1 MANSLP
7 ITVSNIAMKT
17 SVVRIAFISLAAI
30 IPAVSSA
37 QPSWVTKRPVD
48 PAYYIGI
55 GASQKVAGSTDY
67 IQKAKDNALNDL
79 ASGITVTVSSE
90 IMRKVVETNASL
102 EDNFKSQIQTSA
114 KAELEGVEWVD
125 TYDGDGQYWV
135 YCRISKEAY
144 EAAKQRRIRNAMKLA
159 TDLYAS
165 GQKYEQENNVARALT
180 YYVQS
185 LSPLEKYLGEPLET
199 EIGGKK
205 VILVNEIFS
214 SLQNLLG
221 QIELKSLS
229 PKQDGKVGMPLKLP
243 FEVTA
248 MLTGG
253 KAGPIANLP
262 LKFTFIRGG
271 GEMIDNNTTD
281 SAGDA
286 KCDIHKITATDKIQ
300 IVEAKIFLAG
310 MIAADSSSVILSAVL
325 NSLSVPS
332 TRMVLSVTGLEVY
345 VDADESQF
353 GVKLDQPRIEPAI
366 KGKLSEKGFA
376 FTNDMANASVI
387 INIKA
392 DSRRGSETM
401 GLCVSYVDATVSVLD
416 MRSGE
421 EIYKNSMNNVKG
433 ISDTFEKGAFKAF
446 DECAKNIVDGLIPKL
461 VEKIQK

>member
-1 MANSLP
+1 
-7 ITVSNIAMKT
+7 MKHLC
-17 SVVRIAFISLAAI
+17 SRIAFIAFIGVVPILAY
-30 IPAVSSA
+30 A
-37 QPSWVTKRPVD
+37 QPSWVTKRPID
-48 PAYYIGI
+48 PVYYIGI
-55 GASQKVAGSTDY
+55 GAAQKTKGSTDY

-90 IMRKVVETNASL
+90 IMRKVVETNASI

-135 YCRISKEAY
+135 YCRISREAY
-144 EAAKQRRIRNAMKLA
+144 EAAKQRRIRNALKLSA
-159 TDLYAS
+159 DLYTT
-165 GQKYEQENNVARALT
+165 GQKFEQENNVARALT

-185 LSPLEKYLGEPLET
+185 LSPMEKYLGEPLET

-221 QIELKSLS
+221 QIELTSLT
-229 PKQDGKVGMPLKLP
+229 PKQDGKVGMALKKP

-248 MLTGG
+248 TLTGS
-253 KAGPIANLP
+253 KAGPVVNLP
-262 LKFTFIRGG
+262 LMFTFIRGS
-271 GEMIDNNTTD
+271 GEMVKNNSTDNT
-281 SAGDA
+281 GDA
-286 KCDIHKITATDKIQ
+286 KCDIHKITASDRIQ

-310 MIAADSSSVILSAVL
+310 MISADSSSVILSAVL

-332 TRMVLSVTGLEVY
+332 TRMVLTVTGLEVY

-353 GVKLDQPRIEPAI
+353 GAKMKQPRIEPAI
-366 KGKLSEKGFA
+366 KNKLAEQGFA
-376 FTNDMANASVI
+376 FTNDMANATVV

-446 DECAKNIVDGLIPKL
+446 DEAAKNVVDGLVPKL

>member
-1 MANSLP
+1 MKISFAR
-7 ITVSNIAMKT
+7 AMLVILAT
-17 SVVRIAFISLAAI
+17 TFSVVSYSQ
-30 IPAVSSA
+30 PA
-37 QPSWVTKRPVD
+37 WVTKRPVD
-48 PAYYIGI
+48 PSYYIGI
-55 GASQKVAGSTDY
+55 GATQKTKGSTDY
-67 IQKAKDNALNDL
+67 IQKAKDAALNDL

-90 IMRKVVETNASL
+90 IMRKVVETNASM

-135 YCRISKEAY
+135 YCRISKAAY
-144 EAAKQRRIRNAMKLA
+144 EAARQRKIKSALKLS
-159 TDLYAS
+159 TDLYQS
-165 GQKYEQENNVARALT
+165 GVKFEKEGSVSRALT
-180 YYVQS
+180 YYVQA
-185 LSPLEKYLGEPLET
+185 LGPMEKYLGEPLEAD
-199 EIGGKK
+199 IGGKK

-221 QIELKSLS
+221 QIELTSLT
-229 PKQDGKVGMPLKLP
+229 PKQDGKVGMPLKKP

-248 MLTGG
+248 ALSGT
-253 KAGPIANLP
+253 KPGPIANLP
-262 LKFTFIRGG
+262 LRFSFIRGG
-271 GEMIDNNTTD
+271 GDMVNTNTTD
-281 SAGDA
+281 NTGDV

-310 MIAADSSSVILSAVL
+310 MISADSSSVILSAVL

-332 TRMVLSVTGLEVY
+332 TRMVLSVTGLQVY

-353 GVKLDQPRIEPAI
+353 GAKLDQPRIEPAI
-366 KGKLSEKGFA
+366 KNKLVEKGFA
-376 FTNDMANASVI
+376 FTNDVGTASVV

-392 DSRRGSETM
+392 DSRRGSQTM

-446 DECAKNIVDGLIPKL
+446 DECAKSIVDGLIPKL
-461 VEKIQK
+461 VEKIQT

>member
-1 MANSLP
+1 
-7 ITVSNIAMKT
+7 MKT
-17 SVVRIAFISLAAI
+17 LCSRAAFIALIGI
-30 IPAVSSA
+30 IPALSFA
-37 QPSWVTKRPVD
+37 QPAWVTKRPTD
-48 PAYYIGI
+48 PVYYIGI
-55 GASQKVAGSTDY
+55 GATQIVKGSTDH

-90 IMRKVVETNASL
+90 IMRKVVETNASI

-135 YCRISKEAY
+135 YCRISKADY
-144 EAAKQRRIRNAMKLA
+144 EAAKQRRIKNAMRLSL
-159 TDLYAS
+159 DLYQS
-165 GQKYEQENNVARALT
+165 GQKFEQDNNVARTLT

-185 LSPLEKYLGEPLET
+185 LNPLEKYLGEPLET

-221 QIELKSLS
+221 QIELKSVN

-248 MLTGG
+248 MLTGA
-253 KAGPIANLP
+253 KPGPIASLP

-271 GEMIDNNTTD
+271 GEMVNNSTTD
-281 SAGDA
+281 NTGDA
-286 KCDIHKITATDKIQ
+286 KCDIHKITATDRIQ
-300 IVEAKIFLAG
+300 IIEAKIFLAG
-310 MIAADSSSVILSAVL
+310 MISADSSSIILSAVL

-332 TRMVLSVTGLEVY
+332 TKMVLSVTGLQVY

-353 GVKLDQPRIEPAI
+353 GDRMKQLRIEPAI
-366 KGKLSEKGFA
+366 KNKLVEKGFA
-376 FTNDMANASVI
+376 FTNDMANASVV

-392 DSRRGSETM
+392 DSRQGSETM
-401 GLCVSYVDATVSVLD
+401 GLCVSYVDVTVSVLD

-433 ISDTFEKGAFKAF
+433 ISDTYAKGAFKAF
-446 DECAKNIVDGLIPKL
+446 DEAAKNIVDGLIPKL

>member
-1 MANSLP
+1 
-7 ITVSNIAMKT
+7 MKHLC
-17 SVVRIAFISLAAI
+17 SRIAFIAFIGVVPILAY
-30 IPAVSSA
+30 A
-37 QPSWVTKRPVD
+37 QPSWVTKRPID
-48 PAYYIGI
+48 PVYYIGI
-55 GASQKVAGSTDY
+55 GAAQKTKGSTDY

-90 IMRKVVETNASL
+90 IMRKVVETNASI

-135 YCRISKEAY
+135 YCRISREAY
-144 EAAKQRRIRNAMKLA
+144 EAAKQRRIKNALKLSA
-159 TDLYAS
+159 DLYTT
-165 GQKYEQENNVARALT
+165 GQKFEQENNVARALT

-185 LSPLEKYLGEPLET
+185 LSPMEKYLGEPLET

-221 QIELKSLS
+221 QIELTSLT
-229 PKQDGKVGMPLKLP
+229 PKQDGKVGMALKKP

-248 MLTGG
+248 TLTGS
-253 KAGPIANLP
+253 KAGPVVNLP
-262 LKFTFIRGG
+262 LMFTFIRGS
-271 GEMIDNNTTD
+271 GEMVKNNSTDNT
-281 SAGDA
+281 GDA
-286 KCDIHKITATDKIQ
+286 KCDIHKITASDRIQ

-310 MIAADSSSVILSAVL
+310 MISADSSSVILSAVL

-332 TRMVLSVTGLEVY
+332 TRMVLTVTGLEVY

-353 GVKLDQPRIEPAI
+353 GAKMKQPRIEPAI
-366 KGKLSEKGFA
+366 KNKLAEQGFA
-376 FTNDMANASVI
+376 FTNDMANATVV

-401 GLCVSYVDATVSVLD
+401 GLCVSYVDATISVLD

-446 DECAKNIVDGLIPKL
+446 DEAAKNVVDGLVPKL

>member
-1 MANSLP
+1 MKTLIARGIVIFLGISLP
-7 ITVSNIAMKT
+7 VLSI
-17 SVVRIAFISLAAI
+17 
-30 IPAVSSA
+30 A
-37 QPSWVTKRPVD
+37 QPSWVTRRPID

-55 GASQKVAGSTDY
+55 GAAQKEKGSTDY
-67 IQKAKDNALNDL
+67 IQKARDNALSDL
-79 ASGITVTVSSE
+79 ASGITVTVTSE
-90 IMRKVVETNASL
+90 IMRKVVETNASM
-102 EDNFKSQIQTSA
+102 EDNFRSQVQTSA

-125 TYDGDGQYWV
+125 TYEGDGQYWV

-144 EAAKQRRIRNAMKLA
+144 EAARQRRIRNAMKLA
-159 TDLYAS
+159 TDLYSS
-165 GQKYEQENNVARALT
+165 GQKFEQENNAARALT

-185 LSPLEKYLGEPLET
+185 LGPMEKYLGEPLET
-199 EIGGKK
+199 EIGGRK

-221 QIELKSLS
+221 QIELKSLT
-229 PKQDGKVGMPLKLP
+229 PKQDGKVGMPLKKP

-248 MLTGG
+248 ALTGA
-253 KAGPIANLP
+253 KAGPISNLP
-262 LKFTFIRGG
+262 LKFTFLRGG
-271 GEMIDNNTTD
+271 GDMVPTGTTD
-281 SAGDA
+281 NTGEA
-286 KCDIHKITATDKIQ
+286 KCDIHKITASDKIQ

-310 MIAADSSSVILSAVL
+310 MITGDSSSIILSAVL

-332 TRMVLSVTGLEVY
+332 TRMVLSVTGLQVY
-345 VDADESQF
+345 VDADENQF
-353 GVKLDQPRIEPAI
+353 GSKLRQPRIEPAL
-366 KGKLSEKGFA
+366 KNKLVEKGFA
-376 FTNDMANASVI
+376 FTDDMANASVV
-387 INIKA
+387 INIKS
-392 DSRRGSETM
+392 DSRRGSQTM

>member
-1 MANSLP
+1 MKNRYLRIVLVSLGIFFP
-7 ITVSNIAMKT
+7 V
-17 SVVRIAFISLAAI
+17 LAL
-30 IPAVSSA
+30 A
-37 QPSWVTKRPVD
+37 QPAWVQKRPVD
-48 PAYYIGI
+48 PPYYIGI
-55 GASQKVAGSTDY
+55 GATQKEKGSTDY
-67 IQKAKDNALNDL
+67 IQKAKDAALNDL

-90 IMRKVVETNASL
+90 IMRKVVETNASI

-114 KAELEGVEWVD
+114 KAELEDVEWVD

-135 YCRISKEAY
+135 YCRISKAAY
-144 EAAKQRRIRNAMKLA
+144 EAAKQRKIRNALKLA
-159 TDLYAS
+159 TDLYQS
-165 GQKYEQENNVARALT
+165 GKKFEAEFNAARALT

-185 LSPLEKYLGEPLET
+185 LAPMEKYLGEPLET

-214 SLQNLLG
+214 ALQNLLG
-221 QIELKSLS
+221 QIELKSLT
-229 PKQDGKVGMPLKLP
+229 PKQDGKVGMPLKKP

-248 MLTGG
+248 ALTGTTV
-253 KAGPIANLP
+253 GPVASLP

-271 GEMIDNNTTD
+271 GEMVNTGTTD
-281 SAGDA
+281 NTGDA
-286 KCDIHKITATDKIQ
+286 KCDVHKITAADKIQ
-300 IVEAKIFLAG
+300 IVEAKISLAG
-310 MIAADSSSVILSAVL
+310 MIAADSRSAILGAVL
-325 NSLSVPS
+325 NTLSVPS
-332 TRMVLSVTGLEVY
+332 TRMILNVTGLEVY

-353 GVKLDQPRIEPAI
+353 GAKLKQPRIEPAI
-366 KGKLSEKGFA
+366 KNKLVEKGFA
-376 FTNDMANASVI
+376 FTNDMANASVV

-392 DSRRGSETM
+392 DSRQGSETM

-461 VEKIQK
+461 VDKIQK

>member
-1 MANSLP
+1 
-7 ITVSNIAMKT
+7 MKT
-17 SVVRIAFISLAAI
+17 RLVRSALILLGLMLPGISL
-30 IPAVSSA
+30 A
-37 QPSWVTKRPVD
+37 QPSWVTKRPID

-55 GASQKVAGSTDY
+55 GAAQKVTGSTDY
-67 IQKAKDNALNDL
+67 IQKAKDNALSDL

-114 KAELEGVEWVD
+114 KAELEGVEWMD

-159 TDLYAS
+159 TDLYES
-165 GQKYEQENNVARALT
+165 GQKFESENNVARALT

-221 QIELKSLS
+221 EIELKSAT
-229 PKQDGKVGMPLKLP
+229 PKQDGKVGMPLKKP

-248 MLTGG
+248 ALTGA

-262 LKFTFIRGG
+262 LKFTFIRGA
-271 GEMIDNNTTD
+271 GEMVDNSTTD
-281 SAGDA
+281 NTGDA
-286 KCDIHKITATDKIQ
+286 KCDIHKVTATDKIQ

-310 MIAADSSSVILSAVL
+310 MITADSSSVILSAVL

-353 GVKLDQPRIEPAI
+353 GSKLKQPRIEPAI
-366 KGKLSEKGFA
+366 KNKLVEKGFA
-376 FTNDMANASVI
+376 FTDNMGNASVI

-446 DECAKNIVDGLIPKL
+446 DECAKNIVNGLLPKL

>member
-1 MANSLP
+1 
-7 ITVSNIAMKT
+7 MKT
-17 SVVRIAFISLAAI
+17 LCSRIALTAFIGIL
-30 IPAVSSA
+30 PALVLA

-55 GASQKVAGSTDY
+55 GATQKVEGSTDY

-90 IMRKVVETNASL
+90 IMRKVVETNASI

-135 YCRISKEAY
+135 YCRIPKEAY
-144 EAAKQRRIRNAMKLA
+144 EAAKQRRIKNAMKLA
-159 TDLYAS
+159 TDLYVF
-165 GQKYEQENNVARALT
+165 GQKFEQENNVARALT

-185 LSPLEKYLGEPLET
+185 LSPMEKYLGEPLET

-221 QIELKSLS
+221 QIELKSLT
-229 PKQDGKVGMPLKLP
+229 PKQDGKVGMALKRP
-243 FEVTA
+243 FEVSAT
-248 MLTGG
+248 LTGSTT
-253 KAGPIANLP
+253 GPVANLP
-262 LKFTFIRGG
+262 LKFSFIRGS
-271 GEMIDNNTTD
+271 GEMVERNSTDNT
-281 SAGDA
+281 GDA
-286 KCDIHKITATDKIQ
+286 KCDIHKITASDRIQ

-310 MIAADSSSVILSAVL
+310 MVSADSSSVILSAVL

-332 TRMVLSVTGLEVY
+332 TRMVLTVTGLEVY

-353 GVKLDQPRIEPAI
+353 GVRMKQPRIEPAI
-366 KGKLSEKGFA
+366 KNKLVEKGFA
-376 FTNDMANASVI
+376 FTNDMANATVV

-433 ISDTFEKGAFKAF
+433 ISDTYEKGAFKAF
-446 DECAKNIVDGLIPKL
+446 DEAAKNVVDGLVPKL

>member
-1 MANSLP
+1 
-7 ITVSNIAMKT
+7 MKT
-17 SVVRIAFISLAAI
+17 LCSRIALIAFFTI
-30 IPAVSSA
+30 IPALVLA
-37 QPSWVTKRPVD
+37 QPAWVSKRPAD

-55 GASQKVAGSTDY
+55 GAAQKVKGSTDH

-90 IMRKVVETNASL
+90 IMRKVVETNATI

-144 EAAKQRRIRNAMKLA
+144 EAAKQRRITNAMKLA
-159 TDLYAS
+159 IDLYAS
-165 GQKYEQENNVARALT
+165 GQKFEQENNVARALT

-185 LSPLEKYLGEPLET
+185 LGPMEKYLGEPLET

-221 QIELKSLS
+221 QVELKSVN
-229 PKQDGKVGMPLKLP
+229 PKQDGKVGMPLKQP

-248 MLTGG
+248 ALSGS
-253 KAGPIANLP
+253 KPGPIANLP
-262 LKFTFIRGG
+262 LKFTFIRGS
-271 GEMIDNNTTD
+271 GEMVDNSTTD
-281 SAGDA
+281 NTGDA
-286 KCDIHKITATDKIQ
+286 KCDIHKITATDRIQ

-310 MIAADSSSVILSAVL
+310 MISADSSSLILSAVL

-332 TRMVLSVTGLEVY
+332 TRMVLSVTGLQVY

-353 GVKLDQPRIEPAI
+353 GTKLKQPRIEPAI
-366 KGKLSEKGFA
+366 KNTLVEKGFA
-376 FTNDMANASVI
+376 FTDDMANASVV

-446 DECAKNIVDGLIPKL
+446 DECAKNIVDGLLPKL

>member
-1 MANSLP
+1 
-7 ITVSNIAMKT
+7 MKT
-17 SVVRIAFISLAAI
+17 LCSRILLTAFLGI
-30 IPAVSSA
+30 IPVLSIS
-37 QPSWVTKRPVD
+37 QPAWVEKRPVN
-48 PAYYIGI
+48 PLYYLGI
-55 GASQKVAGSTDY
+55 GVAQKEKGSTDY

-90 IMRKVVETNASL
+90 IMRKVVETNASI

-144 EAAKQRRIRNAMKLA
+144 EAAKQRRIKNAMKLSL
-159 TDLYAS
+159 DLYQS
-165 GQKYEQENNVARALT
+165 GQRFEKENNVARALT

-221 QIELKSLS
+221 QIELKSVN

-248 MLTGG
+248 ALTGTTP
-253 KAGPIANLP
+253 GPVAALP
-262 LKFTFIRGG
+262 LKFAFIRGS
-271 GEMIDNNTTD
+271 GEMVDNSLTDNT
-281 SAGDA
+281 GDA

-310 MIAADSSSVILSAVL
+310 MISADSSSLILSAVL

-332 TRMVLSVTGLEVY
+332 ARMVLSVTGLQVY

-353 GVKLDQPRIEPAI
+353 GSKMKQPRIETAI
-366 KGKLSEKGFA
+366 KNKMVEKGFA
-376 FTNDMANASVI
+376 FTNDMANASVV

-421 EIYKNSMNNVKG
+421 EIYKNAMNNVKG

-446 DECAKNIVDGLIPKL
+446 DEAAKNIVDGLLPKL

>member
-1 MANSLP
+1 MNTRLA
-7 ITVSNIAMKT
+7 
-17 SVVRIAFISLAAI
+17 RIAFVVLGIVIPGIAA
-30 IPAVSSA
+30 A

-48 PAYYIGI
+48 PDYYIGI
-55 GASQKVAGSTDY
+55 GAAQKVKGSTDY

-135 YCRISKEAY
+135 YCRISKAAY
-144 EAAKQRRIRNAMKLA
+144 EAAKQRRITNALKLA
-159 TDLYAS
+159 TDLYES
-165 GQKYEQENNVARALT
+165 GQKFEQLNNIARALT

-185 LSPLEKYLGEPLET
+185 LNPLEKYLGEPLET

-214 SLQNLLG
+214 SLQNVLG
-221 QIELKSLS
+221 QIELKSVN
-229 PKQDGKVGMPLKLP
+229 PKQDGKVGMPLKKP

-248 MLTGG
+248 MYTGTN
-253 KAGPIANLP
+253 AGPIANLP
-262 LKFTFIRGG
+262 LKFTFIRGA
-271 GEMIDNNTTD
+271 GEMVDNSTTD
-281 SAGDA
+281 NTGDA
-286 KCDIHKITATDKIQ
+286 KCDIHKVTATDKIQ

-310 MIAADSSSVILSAVL
+310 MITADSSSVILSAVL
-325 NSLSVPS
+325 NSLSVPT
-332 TRMVLSVTGLEVY
+332 TRMVLNVTGLEVY

-353 GVKLDQPRIEPAI
+353 GAKLDQPRIEPAI
-366 KGKLSEKGFA
+366 KNKLVEKGFA
-376 FTNDMANASVI
+376 FTNDMANASVV
-387 INIKA
+387 INVKA
-392 DSRRGSETM
+392 SSRRGSETM

-446 DECAKNIVDGLIPKL
+446 DECAKNIVHGLLPKL